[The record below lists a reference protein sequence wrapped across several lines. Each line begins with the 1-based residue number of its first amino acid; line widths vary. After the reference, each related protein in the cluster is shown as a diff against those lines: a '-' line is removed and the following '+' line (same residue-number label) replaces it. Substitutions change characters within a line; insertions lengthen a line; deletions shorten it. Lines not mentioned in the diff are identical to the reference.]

1 MEKYIFDE
9 SNGLWYEL
17 NGDYYIPCLTLPKT
31 DIGVWGERYL
41 DYIREH
47 KKLLHT
53 KLVINGTLY
62 THLAEINAQA
72 EEMFNTL
79 IEQFKK
85 SEGIS
90 EQLKANN
97 PLEWV
102 AKMNNIR
109 QRVIEVV
116 NIELIYN

>member
-9 SNGLWYEL
+9 NNGLWYEL

-53 KLVINGTLY
+53 KLTISGTLY
-62 THLAEINAQA
+62 THLAEINTQA

-85 SEGIS
+85 SEDIT
-90 EQLKANN
+90 EQLKAENQMD
-97 PLEWV
+97 WV
-102 AKMNNIR
+102 SRMNNIR
-109 QRVIEVV
+109 SRATEIV
-116 NIELIYN
+116 NSNIIYA